1 MDYQILVLE
10 DGFDR
15 SSFDCGEDSLN
26 NYIKRIVSQDRR
38 RNLALCFAMIDED
51 NIVKG
56 YFTLSNASISKEDIP
71 KTISKRKIGTY
82 NDLPVT
88 LLGRLAIDKSVKGK
102 GYGEILLMDALSRCY
117 ELSQSAAG
125 SMSVIV
131 DPLNENAT
139 EYYKKYGFI
148 ELTDSKRMF
157 LMMDTIGEL
166 F

>member
-10 DGFDR
+10 DDFDR
-15 SSFDCGEDSLN
+15 SFFDCGEESLN
-26 NYIKRIVSQDRR
+26 NYIKRIVGQDRR
-38 RNLALCFAMIDED
+38 RNLALCFALVDQD

-56 YFTLSNASISKEDIP
+56 YFTLSNASISKENIP

-82 NDLPVT
+82 KDLPVT
-88 LLGRLAIDKSVKGK
+88 LLGRLAIDNSVKGK
-102 GYGEILLMDALSRCY
+102 GYGEILLMDALRRCFDI
-117 ELSQSAAG
+117 SQRGAG

-131 DPLNENAT
+131 DPLNKKAT
-139 EYYKKYGFI
+139 DFYKKYGFI